1 MIDRRK
7 FLAAGAA
14 GVSASPSEPKLAVSG
29 GTPVRAK
36 PLKAGYWGP
45 QYYGEEEQ
53 QQLKDVL
60 AMRRPFRWYGPGAEP
75 PMKVATFE
83 KEFATRIGT
92 RYALAVTSGT
102 AALQCAMAALEIGP
116 GDEVLLPA
124 WTWHSC
130 YNAIVLAGAL
140 PVFAEIDES
149 FNIDPSDIE
158 AKITPQTKAILA
170 AHLLGNPSDMDRIIA
185 IARKANLRVVEDCA
199 QSVGASFKGRPVGSM
214 GDINIHSL
222 QINKTITAGE
232 GGALTTNDPLLFE
245 RAARFHDLGGL
256 RALHE
261 KMAGGHHL
269 EFFPGANFRMS
280 EFTGGVLVA
289 QLRKLDTIV
298 HDVRSNA
305 RRVYQGIRDLPG
317 LYTRRLPDAAGEL
330 GSGIFLGFKSKE
342 LRDRYIAAMK
352 AENVPAAPPGGSV
365 LLPTQPHIENKRT
378 LHPAWPSFTSGR
390 GRTIQYGAACCPR
403 TIDILNRFAG
413 VPMDPKYTRRETD
426 DIVAAIRKV
435 YPAIVKA

>member
-7 FLAAGAA
+7 FLAAAGA
-14 GVSASPSEPKLAVSG
+14 VSASASEHKLALSG
-29 GTPVRAK
+29 GTPVRTK

-60 AMRRPFRWYGPGAEP
+60 AMRQPFRWYGPGGEP

-83 KEFATRIGT
+83 KEFAKRIGT

-102 AALQCAMAALEIGP
+102 AALQCAMAALQIGP

-158 AKITPQTKAILA
+158 SKITPQTRAILA
-170 AHLLGNPSDMDRIIA
+170 VHLLGSPSDMDRILA
-185 IARKANLRVVEDCA
+185 VARKANLRVIEDCA

-222 QINKTITAGE
+222 QINKTITSGE

-256 RALHE
+256 RPLHE
-261 KMAGGHHL
+261 KVAGGHHL

-298 HDVRSNA
+298 NDVRTNA
-305 RRVYQGIRDLPG
+305 RRVYQGIGDLPG
-317 LYTRRLPDAAGEL
+317 LYTRRLPDAAGAL

-365 LLPTQPHIENKRT
+365 VLPTQPHIENKRT
-378 LHPAWPSFTSGR
+378 LHPAWPSFTSER
-390 GRTIQYGAACCPR
+390 GRAIQYGAACCPR

-413 VPMDPKYTRRETD
+413 VPIDPKYTRRETD

-435 YPAIVKA
+435 YPSIVKA